1 MKSNLKIIALLPFKN
16 EAHNLFAYMKNISKL
31 ADLVIGYDDNSS
43 DNSLEIFKDLGGL
56 PITFDLEDNFSRG
69 GQYKIRNE
77 LLNKG
82 RELGGTHFIILD
94 ADEVFNENFI
104 NVGRNFICQ
113 LEFGEVLQL
122 LWVSCYPDMN
132 YYASGN
138 SPWAPKYH
146 DFIFCDSKQ
155 SYYPKSGL
163 HFGRI
168 PELSGKRVKV
178 DSNIGVVL
186 HKQFIFKEDFELKQC
201 LYRMHEFLEGKS
213 STFAINHTYSIT
225 RQGFNDISALPQIWQ
240 SKEGFF
246 SSPISTWRRDELR
259 SMLNMYGVRKFK
271 NLDIWESDFT
281 LSIWR
286 ETFKVKN
293 PKVKMNRA
301 IPISILIKL
310 LRLIKCKFNSLIHF
324 MSNKLEFILDKDK

>member
-1 MKSNLKIIALLPFKN
+1 MKSSIKIIALLPFKN
-16 EAHNLFAYMKNISKL
+16 EAHNLFAYMKNMSKL
-31 ADLVIGYDDNSS
+31 ADLIIGFDDNSS

-56 PITFDLEDNFSRG
+56 PLTFDLKNNFSRG
-69 GQYKIRNE
+69 GQYKIRNA

-94 ADEVFNENFI
+94 ADEVFNETFTD
-104 NVGRNFICQ
+104 VGRNYIQ
-113 LEFGEVLQL
+113 KLKPGEVLQL
-122 LWVSCYPDMN
+122 LWISCYPDMSH
-132 YYASGN
+132 YVSGD
-138 SPWAPKYH
+138 SPWTPRYH

-155 SYYPKSGL
+155 LYYPKSGL

-168 PELSGKRVKV
+168 PVFSGRRMQV

-213 STFAINHTYSIT
+213 NAFAINHTYSIT
-225 RQGFNDISALPQIWQ
+225 RQGFNDVKSLPHNWQ

-246 SSPISTWRRDELR
+246 SSSISSWRKDELR
-259 SMLNMYGVRKFK
+259 SMLNSYGVRKFR

-286 ETFKVKN
+286 ENFKTKN
-293 PKVKMNRA
+293 PKVHLNRA
-301 IPISILIKL
+301 KPTLILIKL
-310 LRLIKCKFNSLIHF
+310 INLIKRKFNS
-324 MSNKLEFILDKDK
+324 KT

>member
-1 MKSNLKIIALLPFKN
+1 MERHLFQDYNNLPVKITKAVIYWCHMQWIYGIDEIIKLS
-16 EAHNLFAYMKNISKL
+16 HNTY
-31 ADLVIGYDDNSS
+31 
-43 DNSLEIFKDLGGL
+43 KD
-56 PITFDLEDNFSRG
+56 R
-69 GQYKIRNE
+69 
-77 LLNKG
+77 
-82 RELGGTHFIILD
+82 THFIILD

-104 NVGRNFICQ
+104 DVGRNFIRQ

-132 YYASGN
+132 HYASGN
-138 SPWAPKYH
+138 SPWAPKHH

-168 PELSGKRVKV
+168 PALSGKRVKV

-225 RQGFNDISALPQIWQ
+225 RYGFNDIADLPQIWQ

-246 SSPISTWRRDELR
+246 S
-259 SMLNMYGVRKFK
+259 Y
-271 NLDIWESDFT
+271 
-281 LSIWR
+281 
-286 ETFKVKN
+286 
-293 PKVKMNRA
+293 
-301 IPISILIKL
+301 
-310 LRLIKCKFNSLIHF
+310 
-324 MSNKLEFILDKDK
+324 

>member
-1 MKSNLKIIALLPFKN
+1 MKSKLKIIALLPFKN
-16 EAHNLFAYMKNISKL
+16 EAHNLFAYMKNILKL

-43 DNSLEIFKDLGGL
+43 DNSLKIFKDLGGL
-56 PITFDLEDNFSRG
+56 PISFALEDNFARG

-82 RELGGTHFIILD
+82 RELGGTHFIVLD
-94 ADEVFNENFI
+94 ADEVFNENFTDI
-104 NVGRNFICQ
+104 GRNFIRQ
-113 LEFGEVLQL
+113 LDSGEVLQL
-122 LWVSCYPDMN
+122 LWVSCYPDMDH
-132 YYASGN
+132 YVSGK

-168 PELSGKRVKV
+168 PALSEKRVKV
-178 DSNIGVVL
+178 DPKIGAVL

-225 RQGFNDISALPQIWQ
+225 RQGFKDISELPQMWR
-240 SKEGFF
+240 SNEGFF
-246 SSPISTWRRDELR
+246 SSSISTWRRDEVR
-259 SMLNMYGVRKFK
+259 SMLNTHGVRKFQ

-286 ETFKVKN
+286 ETFKARN
-293 PKVKMNRA
+293 PKVHMKRS
-301 IPISILIKL
+301 IPVLILIKL
-310 LRLIKCKFNSLIHF
+310 LRLIKHKFNSL
-324 MSNKLEFILDKDK
+324 MQ